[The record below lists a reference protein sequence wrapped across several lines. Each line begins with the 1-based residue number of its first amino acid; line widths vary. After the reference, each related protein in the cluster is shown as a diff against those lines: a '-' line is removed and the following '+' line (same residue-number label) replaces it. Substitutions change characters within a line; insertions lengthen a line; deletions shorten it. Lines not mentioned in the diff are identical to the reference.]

1 MQGLSEKRYHVCKR
15 HAFRTQA
22 STLTLRGKGSA
33 RIEFVIM
40 GWHLFHRH
48 RYQKTGP
55 KKRKRPLQKKR
66 THDRET
72 HKLKQASPRAARV
85 KQGLDSQAS
94 ERRDR
99 RLHVSCLGASTT
111 RRTQALASDQTARVP
126 VRPPSQSFSS
136 VGASSEA
143 IGGTKRKEHTECEAK
158 GQLRP
163 GMEYSFW
170 SLLGPGPQAGANKVH
185 LPLANEP

>member
-1 MQGLSEKRYHVCKR
+1 MAPFFTDTGIKKQGR
-15 HAFRTQA
+15 
-22 STLTLRGKGSA
+22 
-33 RIEFVIM
+33 
-40 GWHLFHRH
+40 
-48 RYQKTGP
+48 
-55 KKRKRPLQKKR
+55 KKEATVAKKKR
-66 THDRET
+66 TRDRET

-85 KQGLDSQAS
+85 KQGLGSQAS

-111 RRTQALASDQTARVP
+111 CRAQALASDQTARMP
-126 VRPPSQSFSS
+126 VRPPSPSFSI

-143 IGGTKRKEHTECEAK
+143 IVGTKRKEHTECEAK

-185 LPLANEP
+185 LPLANET